1 MNTKYICK
9 PVFWALTILL
19 LFSSCDFLDESDPNS
34 VSTKDYLKTET
45 DVLKSVNGIY
55 LAIRSNDC
63 LGESSTLYTEERS
76 DNTGRNDSQSSSG
89 EPFQFSDFS
98 LLPSNSYLKKH
109 WVALYKGISRA
120 NFVLEYIDNA
130 QFDNVDNKKTYIA
143 EAKYLRALLHF
154 HLVRKWGDVILG
166 TTYLESY
173 GEISAN
179 TFREKKETVYAQI
192 VQDLKDALDSNLPNL
207 QSESGKGRACKA
219 AINGLLGQVYLTMY
233 TTLSENKSENLTNA
247 KKYLT
252 DCYAMRQFGQLSEI
266 PYVDVFDVKKKS
278 TNPEIIFQIV
288 YKQGDKD
295 YSSSVAANNQAQGET
310 INSQKVTKGGGTFVK
325 PDLVYEYEEADLR
338 KSFSVKYGDNANAKS
353 WFITK
358 FRDTS
363 DAAGTLGYGG
373 NDWILM
379 RYADIILMLAETEMY
394 LGNDTE
400 AIKYLDQVR
409 LRAGLPGYAAMQ
421 NNADYKAKYPTLK
434 LAILH
439 ERRVEL
445 AFENQRW
452 YDLLRFFNRSELV
465 TYFSTKK
472 QDNYGISSLANFGTK
487 DYYYPIPFDEWKLDP
502 LKMWQNEGYE

>member
-1 MNTKYICK
+1 MNTKYIYL
-9 PVFWALTILL
+9 PVFFTLLL
-19 LFSSCDFLDESDPNS
+19 LFSSCSDFLNESDPNS
-34 VSTKDYLKTET
+34 VAAKDYLKTET
-45 DVLKSVNGIY
+45 DVSKSINGIY

-76 DNTGRNDSQSSSG
+76 DNTGRNDSQSNAG

-98 LLPSNSYLKKH
+98 IQPSNSYLKKH
-109 WVALYKGISRA
+109 WDALYKGIARA
-120 NFVLEYIDNA
+120 NFVLAHIDNA
-130 QFDNVDNKKTYIA
+130 RIDKPENKKNYIA
-143 EAKYLRALLHF
+143 ETKFLRALLHF

-166 TTYLESY
+166 TTFLETY
-173 GEISAN
+173 DEINAN
-179 TFREKKETVYAQI
+179 TFREKKEVVYAQI

-207 QSESGKGRACKA
+207 QSESGKERTSKA

-233 TTLSENKSENLTNA
+233 TSLPDNKNENLANA
-247 KKYLT
+247 KKYLS

-266 PYVDVFDVKKKS
+266 PYEDVFDVKKKS

-295 YSSSVAANNQAQGET
+295 FSSSVAANNQAQGET
-310 INSQKVTKGGGTFVK
+310 INSQKPTKGGGTFVK
-325 PDLVYEYEEADLR
+325 PDLVYEYEDTDLR
-338 KSFSVKYGDNANAKS
+338 KAFSVKYGENPNAKS

-379 RYADIILMLAETEMY
+379 RYADIILMLAEVNMY
-394 LGNDTE
+394 MGNETE

-409 LRAGLPGYAAMQ
+409 MRAGMPNYAEMQ
-421 NNADYKAKYPTLK
+421 KNPDYKAKYPTLK

-445 AFENQRW
+445 AFENHRW
-452 YDLLRFFNRSELV
+452 YDLLRFFNREELV
-465 TYFSTKK
+465 DFFRKKK
-472 QDNYGISSLANFGTK
+472 QENYGISSLANFGTK
-487 DYYYPIPFDEWKLDP
+487 DYYYPIPFDEWKLDNTR
-502 LKMWQNEGYE
+502 MWQNEGY